1 MSDFFYHID
10 NKSIRKALVNSFL
23 IHAAILALI
32 YTGSML
38 TPKPK
43 FLMGDVYTVNLT
55 EMPLMSGPVTA
66 SPSTAPLSLAEAPA
80 TNGKTESN
88 ELPKATKVIPKALE
102 TPKKDSFPL
111 KIKPIQA
118 NQPKP
123 QIRSL
128 LGQGNDTEMPKA
140 SYAKPGPE
148 IRKFSGG
155 QMLGAVKGNNRS
167 SIFSGMNGNS
177 LGSSIGGMQGKPF
190 PDPLYLQR
198 IQERITQ
205 NWNPPEGVIGRNKQL
220 NLLVFFTINR
230 QGKIS
235 NIMIEE
241 PSGSTVLDQSAIRAV
256 QLSDPLLPIPPL
268 IKDEILKVHFRFTY
282 NG

>member
-1 MSDFFYHID
+1 MSDYLYNID

-23 IHAAILALI
+23 IHAAILALV
-32 YTGSML
+32 YTGSVL

-55 EMPLMSGPVTA
+55 GMPMMSGPVAA
-66 SPSTAPLSLAEAPA
+66 SPSAAPLSVAEAPA
-80 TNGKTESN
+80 TNGKSEST
-88 ELPKATKVIPKALE
+88 ELPKATKASPKAFE
-102 TPKKDSFPL
+102 TKTDDSFPL
-111 KIKPIQA
+111 KIKPTQA
-118 NQPKP
+118 TQAKP
-123 QIRSL
+123 LIRSL
-128 LGQGNDTEMPKA
+128 FGQGNNTEMPKVSSA
-140 SYAKPGPE
+140 RPGPE
-148 IRKFSGG
+148 IKKFTGG

-167 SIFSGMNGNS
+167 SFSSGMNGNS
-177 LGSSIGGMQGKPF
+177 LGSGFGGMQGKPF

-205 NWNPPEGVIGRNKQL
+205 NWNPPEGVIGRNKQM
-220 NLLVFFTINR
+220 NLLVFFAINR
-230 QGKIS
+230 QGKVS
-235 NIMIEE
+235 NVMIEE

-256 QLSDPLLPIPPL
+256 QLSDPLLPIPPV